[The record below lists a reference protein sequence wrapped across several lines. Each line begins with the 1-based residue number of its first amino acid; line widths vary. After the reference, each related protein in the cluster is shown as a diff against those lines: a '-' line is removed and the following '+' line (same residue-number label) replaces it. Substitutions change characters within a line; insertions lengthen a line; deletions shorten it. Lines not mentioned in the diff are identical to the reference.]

1 MKLTEK
7 QEKFCREMAAGKKGV
22 DAFRLAYGIKE
33 ASKNKVYNYVSRV
46 MKNPSVQSRIA
57 ELKERREMDVKMLE
71 EHMQRLREL
80 RDAAMAEGSISAAI
94 RAEIALG
101 KASAA
106 YSEKMKEEEK
116 KEEKDVRIVLF

>member
-46 MKNPSVQSRIA
+46 MKNPSAQSRIA

-71 EHMQRLREL
+71 EHMQRLR
-80 RDAAMAEGSISAAI
+80 DAAMAEGRISAAI

-101 KASAA
+101 KVSAA

>member
-22 DAFRLAYGIKE
+22 EAFRLAYGIKE